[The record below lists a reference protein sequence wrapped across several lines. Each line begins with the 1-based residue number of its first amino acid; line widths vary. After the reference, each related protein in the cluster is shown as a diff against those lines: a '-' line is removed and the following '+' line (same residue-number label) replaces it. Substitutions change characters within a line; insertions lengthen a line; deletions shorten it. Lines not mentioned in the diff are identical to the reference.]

1 MAITDANGATI
12 SPAGGWRVLANSTA
26 RKTINLGTAPDA
38 GVVWTI
44 TDTVGDAGS
53 NNITINATG
62 GQTIGGS
69 ASLTIST
76 NNGRVSLKSTGSGWT
91 VLSNSVDANPGG
103 GGSGGN
109 LSIQAQKTGNYTA
122 SANDVVLVNLA
133 TAGAD
138 VTVTLPPASLN
149 SEVVVKIA
157 GAANGYVATVD
168 GHSSETI
175 DGSATRT
182 MDSDNEIMHV
192 VSDGSNWWRIA

>member
-1 MAITDANGATI
+1 MAITDANGDAI
-12 SPAGGWRVLANSTA
+12 NPAGGWRILSNSTA
-26 RKTINLGTAPDA
+26 TKTINLGTAPDA

-76 NNGRVSLKSTGSGWT
+76 NNGRVSLKSNGSGWS
-91 VLSNSVDANPGG
+91 VLSNSVDANTGG
-103 GGSGGN
+103 GGTPSGF
-109 LSIQAQKTGNYTA
+109 SVQTQKTSAYTA
-122 SANDVVLVNLA
+122 SVSDLVLVNLVS
-133 TAGAD
+133 AGAD
-138 VTVTLPPASLN
+138 ITVTLPAASADA
-149 SEVVVKIA
+149 EVIVKIA
-157 GAANGYVATVD
+157 GAANGYIVTVD
-168 GHSSETI
+168 GNGSETI